1 MRALQIAEAVPL
13 RHQKSPR
20 GIWSEAAVE
29 IPSEKG
35 QLEVRAA
42 NACVQVYMMDKRY
55 LDPRRP
61 LGTPTKEDQAE
72 MLVPYD
78 VELPMAP
85 QLFATHQ
92 QQVANLRGALL
103 PK

>member
-1 MRALQIAEAVPL
+1 
-13 RHQKSPR
+13 
-20 GIWSEAAVE
+20 
-29 IPSEKG
+29 
-35 QLEVRAA
+35 
-42 NACVQVYMMDKRY
+42 MDKRY

-78 VELPMAP
+78 VELPLAP

-103 PK
+103 PDLQPTAPGPTPVRQGGGHR

>member
-1 MRALQIAEAVPL
+1 
-13 RHQKSPR
+13 
-20 GIWSEAAVE
+20 
-29 IPSEKG
+29 
-35 QLEVRAA
+35 
-42 NACVQVYMMDKRY
+42 MDKRY

-78 VELPMAP
+78 VELPLAP

-103 PK
+103 PDLHPTAPGPTPVRQGGGHL

>member
-1 MRALQIAEAVPL
+1 M
-13 RHQKSPR
+13 
-20 GIWSEAAVE
+20 
-29 IPSEKG
+29 
-35 QLEVRAA
+35 EVRAA
-42 NACVQVYMMDKRY
+42 SAWVQVYMMDKRY

-103 PK
+103 PNLYHTAPDPATV

>member
-1 MRALQIAEAVPL
+1 
-13 RHQKSPR
+13 
-20 GIWSEAAVE
+20 
-29 IPSEKG
+29 
-35 QLEVRAA
+35 
-42 NACVQVYMMDKRY
+42 MMDKRY

-92 QQVANLRGALL
+92 QQVANLRGALFL
-103 PK
+103 NQYLTAPVSAPVPHGGGLLWW

>member
-1 MRALQIAEAVPL
+1 
-13 RHQKSPR
+13 
-20 GIWSEAAVE
+20 
-29 IPSEKG
+29 
-35 QLEVRAA
+35 
-42 NACVQVYMMDKRY
+42 MDKRY

-78 VELPMAP
+78 VELPLAP

-103 PK
+103 PNLSPQHRLNHCPTWRRAPVVVRHRALDCKRP

>member
-1 MRALQIAEAVPL
+1 
-13 RHQKSPR
+13 
-20 GIWSEAAVE
+20 
-29 IPSEKG
+29 
-35 QLEVRAA
+35 
-42 NACVQVYMMDKRY
+42 MMDKRY

-78 VELPMAP
+78 VELPLTP

-92 QQVANLRGALL
+92 QQVANLRGALIHTYTTQHPFRL
-103 PK
+103 LCDMEEGSCGGET

>member
-1 MRALQIAEAVPL
+1 
-13 RHQKSPR
+13 
-20 GIWSEAAVE
+20 
-29 IPSEKG
+29 
-35 QLEVRAA
+35 
-42 NACVQVYMMDKRY
+42 MDKRY

-78 VELPMAP
+78 VELPHAP

-92 QQVANLRGALL
+92 QQVANLKGRTMDPALGFTKL
-103 PK
+103 CKGRMHFLKAVSQLR